1 LETKSG
7 NDDAAVSGTS
17 IFLGNVMHCDVG
29 NGIDYGV
36 GSESDC
42 GVGSGI

>member
-17 IFLGNVMHCDVG
+17 IFLETVMHCGVG
-29 NGIDYGV
+29 NGI
-36 GSESDC
+36 DC
-42 GVGSGI
+42 GVGSGIDCGVGSGI